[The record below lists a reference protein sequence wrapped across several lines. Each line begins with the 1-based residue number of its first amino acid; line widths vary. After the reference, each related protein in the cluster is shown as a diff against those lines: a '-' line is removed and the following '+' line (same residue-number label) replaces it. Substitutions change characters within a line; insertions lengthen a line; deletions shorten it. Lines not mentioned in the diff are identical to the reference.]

1 MDTLRVGLTP
11 CPNDTFVLAP
21 IARGRVGRPDLAV
34 RLELHDIETLN
45 QAALRGEFDVV
56 KISCAL
62 YAEVRAHYAL
72 LDVGAAV
79 VDGYGPLLIAR
90 PGFAAA
96 DLSRARIIA
105 PGPHTTGAALFRR
118 YAPAA
123 PMPAWRRYDEIM
135 PALAAGEFDA
145 GVVIHEARLTY
156 GAYGLHCIA
165 DLGTWWMRTTGL
177 PVALGCLVIRRELA
191 ARVGNAFEALVR
203 AALDAASLDDP
214 TLAAYV
220 AAHAQEMSPAVLRDY
235 VALYVTPRTR
245 TLGRRG
251 RAAILALNRLEHSE
265 VA

>member
-11 CPNDTFVLAP
+11 CPNDTFLLAP
-21 IARGRVGRPDLAV
+21 IATGRVARPDLDV
-34 RLELHDIETLN
+34 QLELHDIETLN

-79 VDGYGPLLIAR
+79 VDGYGPLLLAR
-90 PGFAAA
+90 PGVTAA
-96 DLSRARIIA
+96 DLPRARLVA
-105 PGPHTTGAALFRR
+105 PGAQTTGAALFRR
-118 YAPAA
+118 YAPVA
-123 PMPAWRRYDEIM
+123 PAPTWRRYDEIM

-156 GAYGLHCIA
+156 GAYGLHCVA
-165 DLGTWWMRTTGL
+165 DLGAWWTRTTGL

-191 ARVGNAFEALVR
+191 PRIGHAFEALMR

-220 AAHAQEMSPAVLRDY
+220 AAHAQEMAPAVLREY
-235 VALYVTPRTR
+235 IALYVTPRTR
-245 TLGRRG
+245 TLGPRG
-251 RAAILALNRLEHSE
+251 WAAILALNGLDHAE